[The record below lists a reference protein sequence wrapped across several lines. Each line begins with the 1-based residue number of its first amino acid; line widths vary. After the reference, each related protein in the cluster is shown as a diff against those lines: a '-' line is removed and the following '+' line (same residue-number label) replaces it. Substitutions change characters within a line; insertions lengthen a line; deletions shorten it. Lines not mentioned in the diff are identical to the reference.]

1 MWKKILLLSLTSLL
15 VSEAPLS
22 KETKTEERPV
32 NVELRFEPSLHRVDE
47 KVSKLIGE
55 AQQQTLRQLA
65 EAAVISDFCS
75 TVNLDQNAFK
85 KSFETLTT
93 ALPKQSNP
101 DLQRDLENKL
111 MTYFGMYVG
120 LLVAEGTDRH
130 PEFCEL
136 AARLQT
142 EKRPLSRYWLP
153 TTQSPVNP

>member
-85 KSFETLTT
+85 KSAVTGSPPPK
-93 ALPKQSNP
+93 AL
-101 DLQRDLENKL
+101 
-111 MTYFGMYVG
+111 
-120 LLVAEGTDRH
+120 
-130 PEFCEL
+130 
-136 AARLQT
+136 
-142 EKRPLSRYWLP
+142 
-153 TTQSPVNP
+153 